1 MSRRTGKVGG
11 INQETANAATEQVHI
26 LLDDK
31 ANQAGLVLADKFQA
45 QVLVSAMIAIQSG
58 YVGSQTLHMLEQIG
72 VEDINPLSAWGQLP
86 AMEVLPSLPEFNG

>member
-11 INQETANAATEQVHI
+11 VNQETANGTTEQVHL

-45 QVLVSAMIAIQSG
+45 QVLMSAMVAIQGG
-58 YVGSQTLHMLEQIG
+58 YVGQQTLQMLEQMG
-72 VEDINPLSAWGQLP
+72 AEDVNPLSAWGQFP
-86 AMEVLPSLPEFNG
+86 AMEVLPSLPESNG